1 MEGVE
6 EAIKAGKIS
15 VLANIILTVVKGI
28 AGIAANSTA
37 LIADAMHS
45 MIDILSSALVWI
57 GIKVADRP
65 PDKEHPYGHFKAES
79 LAELGVG
86 LVIIVTALLIIYDAV
101 NELILRK
108 SPEFETYALA
118 AALFS
123 AIVNEALARYK
134 IHVGM
139 KTKSSSLIAEGK
151 HSRTDVIASL
161 AVVLGFIL
169 VYFGYWWADAV
180 VAMAIAVLIMQIG
193 GEILKNAVDVLMDRV
208 DAETAFKI
216 TSYVEGIRGIEKV
229 DFVGVRGT
237 WRNKIVEVH
246 FTVSPGTS
254 AEEIDAIIRRIEDI
268 KKEMPEIRSVIP
280 VVRVSRSVRKVAV
293 PVDEDGNYTG
303 DLNAPY
309 FEIFDLRKGSRV
321 KIVNEHSKAERR
333 KGYLIAEMLKHA
345 GVDCIVLS
353 KVGEGAKSHFK
364 NMGIIVK
371 TLDLADRLNELKGL
385 KSEEVL
391 KKVMQDFSTQPRN
404 P

>member
-1 MEGVE
+1 MESVD

-15 VLANIILTVVKGI
+15 VLANVILTIVKGV
-28 AGIAANSTA
+28 AGVAANSTA

-57 GIKVADRP
+57 GIKIADRP

-86 LVIIVTALLIIYDAV
+86 AVIIATALLIMYDAV
-101 NELILRK
+101 NELISGK
-108 SPEFETYALA
+108 APEFEYYALA

-123 AIVNEALARYK
+123 AIVNEGLARYK

-161 AVVLGFIL
+161 AVVAGFIL

-180 VAMAIAVLIMQIG
+180 VAMAISVLIMQIG

-254 AEEIDAIIRRIEDI
+254 AEEIETIIKRIEDI
-268 KKEMPEIRSVIP
+268 KKEMPEIRTVIP
-280 VVRVSRSVRKVAV
+280 VVRVSRRVRKVAI
-293 PVDEDGNYTG
+293 PVDEDGYYTG

-309 FEIFDLRKGSRV
+309 FEIFDLKKGSRV
-321 KIVNEHSKAERR
+321 KIVNEHSRAERR

-345 GVDCIVLS
+345 GVDCVVLS
-353 KVGEGAKSHFK
+353 RVGEGARSHFK

-371 TLDLADRLNELKGL
+371 QIEFREGMKG
-385 KSEEVL
+385 EDVL
-391 KKVMQDFSTQPRN
+391 KLVEKEV
-404 P
+404 

>member
-1 MEGVE
+1 MESVD

-15 VLANIILTVVKGI
+15 VLANVILTIVKGV
-28 AGIAANSTA
+28 AGVAANSTA

-57 GIKVADRP
+57 GIKIADRP

-86 LVIIVTALLIIYDAV
+86 AVIIATALLIMYDAV
-101 NELILRK
+101 NELISGK
-108 SPEFETYALA
+108 APEFEYYALA

-123 AIVNEALARYK
+123 AIVNEGLARYK

-161 AVVLGFIL
+161 AVVAGFIL

-180 VAMAIAVLIMQIG
+180 VAMAISVLIMQIG

-254 AEEIDAIIRRIEDI
+254 AEEIETIIKRIEDI
-268 KKEMPEIRSVIP
+268 KKEMPEIRTVIP
-280 VVRVSRSVRKVAV
+280 VVRVSRRVRKVAI
-293 PVDEDGNYTG
+293 PVDEDGYYTG

-309 FEIFDLRKGSRV
+309 FEIFDLKKGSRV
-321 KIVNEHSKAERR
+321 KIVNEHSRAERR

-345 GVDCIVLS
+345 GVDCVVLS
-353 KVGEGAKSHFK
+353 RVGEGARSHFK
-364 NMGIIVK
+364 NMGIVVK
-371 TLDLADRLNELKGL
+371 QIEFREGMKG
-385 KSEEVL
+385 EDVL
-391 KKVMQDFSTQPRN
+391 KLVEKEV
-404 P
+404 

>member
-1 MEGVE
+1 MESVD

-15 VLANIILTVVKGI
+15 VLANVILTIVKGV

-57 GIKVADRP
+57 GIKIADRP

-86 LVIIVTALLIIYDAV
+86 AVIIATALLIMYDAV
-101 NELILRK
+101 NELISGK
-108 SPEFETYALA
+108 APEFEYYALA

-123 AIVNEALARYK
+123 AIVNEGLARYK

-161 AVVLGFIL
+161 AVVAGFIL

-180 VAMAIAVLIMQIG
+180 VAMAISVLIMQIG

-254 AEEIDAIIRRIEDI
+254 AEEIETIIKRIEDI
-268 KKEMPEIRSVIP
+268 KKEMPEIRTVIP
-280 VVRVSRSVRKVAV
+280 VVRVSRRVRKVAI
-293 PVDEDGNYTG
+293 PVDEDGYYTG

-309 FEIFDLRKGSRV
+309 FEIFDLKKGSRV
-321 KIVNEHSKAERR
+321 KIVNEHSRAERR

-345 GVDCIVLS
+345 GVDCVVLS
-353 KVGEGAKSHFK
+353 RVGEGARSHFK
-364 NMGIIVK
+364 NMGIVVK
-371 TLDLADRLNELKGL
+371 QIEFREGMKG
-385 KSEEVL
+385 EDVL
-391 KKVMQDFSTQPRN
+391 KLVEKEV
-404 P
+404 

>member
-1 MEGVE
+1 MESVD

-15 VLANIILTVVKGI
+15 VLANVVLTIVKGV
-28 AGIAANSTA
+28 AGVAANSTA
-37 LIADAMHS
+37 LVADAIHS
-45 MIDILSSALVWI
+45 LIDILSSALVWI
-57 GIKVADRP
+57 GIKIADRP
-65 PDKEHPYGHFKAES
+65 PDEEHPYGHFKAES

-86 LVIIVTALLIIYDAV
+86 AVILATALLIMYDAV
-101 NELILRK
+101 HELISGK
-108 SPEFETYALA
+108 APEFETYALA

-123 AIVNEALARYK
+123 AVVNEVLARYK

-161 AVVLGFIL
+161 AVVVGFLL

-180 VAMAIAVLIMQIG
+180 VAMAISVLIMQIG
-193 GEILKNAVDVLMDRV
+193 GEILKNAIDVLMDRV
-208 DAETAFKI
+208 DAETAFRI

-254 AEEIDAIIRRIEDI
+254 AEEIEAIIKRIEDI
-268 KKEMPEIRSVIP
+268 KKEMPEIRSIIP
-280 VVRVSRSVRKVAV
+280 VVRVSRSVRKVAI
-293 PVDEDGNYTG
+293 PVDEEGNYTG

-309 FEIFDLRKGSRV
+309 FEIFDIKKKSRV
-321 KIVNEHSKAERR
+321 KIVNEYSKAERR

-345 GVDCIVLS
+345 GVDCVVLS
-353 KVGEGAKSHFK
+353 RVGEGAKSHLK
-364 NMGIIVK
+364 NMGIVVKHVEVSEDLGVEDIVK
-371 TLDLADRLNELKGL
+371 LVEEDIKTNESYLHTT
-385 KSEEVL
+385 S
-391 KKVMQDFSTQPRN
+391 
-404 P
+404 